1 MYGDQLRNVKETDIE
16 RVRAEPPAYYH
27 GLLSLPG
34 HLSGILGKEKALR
47 CYDPAQSWYA
57 YKSPVEMAG

>member
-1 MYGDQLRNVKETDIE
+1 MYGDQLGNVEEADIE
-16 RVRAEPPAYYH
+16 SVRAESPAHDH

-47 CYDPAQSWYA
+47 CYDPAQSRYA

>member
-16 RVRAEPPAYYH
+16 RVRAEPPAYDH

-34 HLSGILGKEKALR
+34 HLSGILGKEKAL
-47 CYDPAQSWYA
+47 
-57 YKSPVEMAG
+57 